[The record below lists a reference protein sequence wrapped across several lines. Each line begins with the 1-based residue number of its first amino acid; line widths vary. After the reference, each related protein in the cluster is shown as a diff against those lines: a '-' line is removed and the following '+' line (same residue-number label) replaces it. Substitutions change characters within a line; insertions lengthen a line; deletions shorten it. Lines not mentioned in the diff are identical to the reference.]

1 MNETFFKQG
10 WQLTILHIALNLK
23 NKLFFDYLIY
33 IFFLNIFLSEMTFNF
48 EDFSFREALTC
59 LWGTPEVIIS
69 PTSFG
74 SISEHK
80 N

>member
-1 MNETFFKQG
+1 
-10 WQLTILHIALNLK
+10 
-23 NKLFFDYLIY
+23 
-33 IFFLNIFLSEMTFNF
+33 MTFNF
-48 EDFSFREALTC
+48 EDFSCRETLTC